1 MSSEATAPVFSFDG
15 DPTWRQGPCGECDE
29 LHDKSAG
36 FVLRDGHA
44 TAVYY
49 ASWSPHDAEVHVE
62 MVLGSWDDEA
72 GYPDHVTF
80 GCRLGASAGHAGVQ
94 RSLVPGGTTLGDKAM
109 FGQKLTRDQA
119 LAHPWIEL
127 YWDLVD
133 WLVDHDPLLH
143 DRLPHPEVDA

>member
-1 MSSEATAPVFSFDG
+1 MHSDATAPVFSFDG
-15 DPTWRQGPCGECDE
+15 DPTRRQGPCGDCDE

-36 FVLRDGHA
+36 FVLRDGDA

-49 ASWSPHDAEVHVE
+49 ASWSPHDSEAHVE

-80 GCRLGASAGHAGVQ
+80 GCRLGAATGDGAPQ
-94 RSLVPGGTTLGDKAM
+94 RSLVPGGTTLGDKVV

-119 LAHPWIEL
+119 LAHPWMTL
-127 YWDLVD
+127 HDDLIG
-133 WLVDHDPLLH
+133 WLIDHDPMLH
-143 DRLPHPEVDA
+143 ERLHPAGDAT